1 MKVGNMRALN
11 MVCKRCR
18 KDVGDDE
25 GLQCDFCKGYMHAS
39 CGDIMKGLKRELL
52 RAGREQKGVHWY
64 CIECS
69 QDVKGIFRCMQ
80 DLKARMVALE
90 VEVSR
95 FTRMEVKSAE
105 SARNDEEMGAGSQRR
120 LEVEKGQK
128 KEEVGTR
135 EGTETEQRNVNECNT
150 GWKQV
155 GKELSVAARKNE
167 TTGVEIR
174 NRFDVLQDTEGEH
187 AGNTEGRFDV
197 SQDTEDENV
206 GKEVINRETVMI
218 GSSMVGGVGKVLQR
232 EIGDKKFAWRKFPG
246 AKIENITSKMK
257 EVSLGDKVK
266 NLVLMVGTNNLVD
279 DGTTTI
285 MKKYGELIEAAKDS
299 GARRIVVVGIVA
311 RSDVGEYFESKRWA
325 INCRLKKKCM
335 EMGVNYVEMGG
346 LYRDRDLWLWK
357 DGLHLNWDGADR
369 MGREIYKHL
378 FLQRDVGG
386 VTN

>member
-11 MVCKRCR
+11 MACKRCH

-39 CGDIMKGLKRELL
+39 CGNIMKELKRELL
-52 RAGREQKGVHWY
+52 RAGREQKGVQWY
-64 CIECS
+64 CTECS

-90 VEVSR
+90 VEMGR
-95 FTRMEVKSAE
+95 FTRMEIKCAE
-105 SARNDEEMGAGSQRR
+105 SARNDEEMVAGSQRR
-120 LEVEKGQK
+120 LEVEKSQE

-135 EGTETEQRNVNECNT
+135 EGVETEQRKLNERNT

-155 GKELSVAARKNE
+155 GKELSVTARKNE
-167 TTGVEIR
+167 GEPSGVEIR
-174 NRFDVLQDTEGEH
+174 NRLNILQDTEGEH
-187 AGNTEGRFDV
+187 AGNTEGSSDV
-197 SQDTEDENV
+197 SQDTVDENA
-206 GKEVINRETVMI
+206 GKEVINKETVMI
-218 GSSMVGGVGKVLQR
+218 GSSMVGRVGKVLQR
-232 EIGDKKFAWRKFPG
+232 ELGDKKFAWRKFSG

-285 MKKYGELIEAAKDS
+285 MKKYGKLIEAAKDS

-311 RSDVGEYFESKRWA
+311 
-325 INCRLKKKCM
+325 
-335 EMGVNYVEMGG
+335 
-346 LYRDRDLWLWK
+346 
-357 DGLHLNWDGADR
+357 
-369 MGREIYKHL
+369 
-378 FLQRDVGG
+378 
-386 VTN
+386 